1 MEVAMRVFSLI
12 IAVISILPLLFL
24 WLRSL
29 RELTAA
35 STAYRDWSAPL
46 GLALVMTALILFVFR
61 LAHRQGTNH
70 RRRH

>member
-1 MEVAMRVFSLI
+1 MRVFSLI

-35 STAYRDWSAPL
+35 STAYRGWFAPL

-61 LAHRQGTNH
+61 LAHHQGTNH